1 MCLCVCVLGKI
12 GSQRLDY
19 YISDLKYMF
28 ELKEGRDT
36 HIRAHSHT
44 HITTTTSSSAV
55 SHWMKYNLL
64 SH

>member
-44 HITTTTSSSAV
+44 HTSPPPPAV
-55 SHWMKYNLL
+55 LL
-64 SH
+64 FPTG